1 MSNDTHNPQN
11 LCVKQDK
18 GNLKD
23 LSNVKVSLFIG
34 GIKQVIPKR
43 NIELNGLVKLLQ
55 SSKQKELTAK
65 IIAAKTDAE
74 KQALKLQSYFFT
86 PYGTFSYRENES
98 IIDYNA
104 HVVAFDWDKMEAEQ
118 VAKLIAILILNPS
131 CFLCT
136 KSPRQRG
143 VKAAIIISEAI
154 PLETH
159 YLTLKTNANR
169 LLKLLGAVEFSEY
182 LDLAQFKLSQPFF
195 LSYDE
200 DLHYNPNA
208 EPLQIKLL
216 AVVEEPQS
224 NNYQLDQLK
233 RDFGFVDLDDLNE
246 PLSLNNYILQE
257 VQRII
262 DNFDP
267 DGSRH
272 PQIAK
277 TKTVFGLLKQ
287 YPQNTVYDEV
297 FDLFHDAMGELYSS
311 PAEAKTQNAYK
322 SLKDAQE
329 AAKPKTSE
337 AIEQILRGTPEHR
350 NKYRVYVDEVLIP
363 PQVALYMNNEIL
375 GTLGN
380 FSLIIGKAKAKKS
393 FLIAMLCAAALRT
406 EQVKNDTIIHALPG
420 GQNEVALFDTEMS
433 KYHVQLAARRIH
445 IMANSSNAAHVFN
458 LRSLA
463 PAERKQFIEDEI
475 LSNPR
480 LGLVI
485 IDGIKDLVTS
495 INDEEQASM
504 IASWLL
510 KISEERNIHI
520 IVVLHQNKSDNNARG
535 HIGTELI
542 NKAETVLSVSVLE
555 HDSTVSIVEPAQV
568 RNREP
573 QPFAFTID
581 EEGIPQIIEDYETAK
596 PKAEKANNVYS
607 LQESDLRTI
616 ITAVFSH
623 NKQLRYGE
631 LQQRVKIAYNEY
643 TGSPIG
649 DNKAISIISLCK
661 RHLFIEQRTE
671 RGAYTLLQNVDDLN

>member
-1 MSNDTHNPQN
+1 MSKDTHNPQN
-11 LCVKQDK
+11 LCSTQDK
-18 GNLKD
+18 YKLKD
-23 LSNVKVSLFIG
+23 LSNIKYSLFIG
-34 GIKQVIPKR
+34 GVKEVIPKR

-104 HVVAFDWDKMEAEQ
+104 HVVAFDFDKMEAEQ
-118 VAKLIAILILNPS
+118 VAKLIAIFIKNP
-131 CFLCT
+131 CCVLCT

-143 VKAAIIISEAI
+143 VKAVIVISEAI
-154 PLETH
+154 PLKTH
-159 YLTLKTNANR
+159 YLTLKANKNR
-169 LLKLLGAVEFSEY
+169 LLEALGVMEFSEY

-200 DLHYNPNA
+200 DLHYNKNA

-224 NNYQLDQLK
+224 SNYQLDQLK
-233 RDFGFVDLDDLNE
+233 RDFGFVDLDDE
-246 PLSLNNYILQE
+246 PQSLNNYILQE
-257 VQRII
+257 AQRII

-297 FDLFHDAMGELYSS
+297 YNMFSDAMGELYSS

-322 SLKDAQE
+322 SLKDARE
-329 AAKPKTSE
+329 AATPQKSE
-337 AIEQILRGTPEHR
+337 AIEVLLKGTPEHR
-350 NKYRVYVDEVLIP
+350 NKYRVYVDEVLTP

-406 EQVKNDTIIHALPG
+406 EQAENDIIIHALPG
-420 GQNEVALFDTEMS
+420 EQNEVALFDTEMS
-433 KYHVQLAARRIH
+433 KYHVQLAARRIYT
-445 IMANSSNAAHVFN
+445 MAKSPNGAHVFN

-463 PAERKQFIEDEI
+463 PAERKQLIEDEI

-480 LGLVI
+480 LGVVI

-555 HDSTVSIVEPAQV
+555 HDSNVSIVEPAQV
-568 RNREP
+568 RNKEP
-573 QPFAFTID
+573 QPFAFMID
-581 EEGIPQIIEDYETAK
+581 EDGIPQIIEDYEPTK
-596 PKAEKANNVYS
+596 PRAEKRAGVPDVGFATLKGVIDVTFAKDSS
-607 LQESDLRTI
+607 LSY
-616 ITAVFSH
+616 A
-623 NKQLRYGE
+623 E
-631 LQQRVKIAYNEY
+631 LIERLPQAYEDIL
-643 TGSPIG
+643 G
-649 DNKAISIISLCK
+649 ISIGISKTKQIIKDCREGGL
-661 RHLFIEQRTE
+661 IEQPKKL
-671 RGAYTLLQNVDDLN
+671 GSYILPNASLF

>member
-1 MSNDTHNPQN
+1 MTKDSHNPQN
-11 LCVKQDK
+11 LCVKPDK
-18 GNLKD
+18 DNLKD
-23 LSNVKVSLFIG
+23 LTTVKCSLFIG
-34 GIKQVIPKR
+34 GITQVIPKR
-43 NIELNGLVKLLQ
+43 NINLDGLVKLLQ
-55 SSKQKELTAK
+55 SSKQKELTTK

-86 PYGTFSYRENES
+86 PYGTFSYRKDES

-118 VAKLIAILILNPS
+118 VAKLIAILILNPC

-136 KSPRQRG
+136 KSPRQKG
-143 VKAAIIISEAI
+143 VKALIIISEAI

-159 YLTLKTNANR
+159 YLTLKTNKNR
-169 LLKLLGAVEFSEY
+169 LLEALGLMEFSEY

-195 LSYDE
+195 LAYDE
-200 DLHYNPNA
+200 NLHYNPNA
-208 EPLQIKLL
+208 KPLQIKLL
-216 AVVEEPQS
+216 VVVEETQS
-224 NNYQLDQLK
+224 RNYQLEQLK
-233 RDFGFVDLDDLNE
+233 RDFGFVDIDQ
-246 PLSLNNYILQE
+246 PQSLNDCILQE
-257 VQRII
+257 AQRVI
-262 DNFDP
+262 DGFDP

-311 PAEAKTQNAYK
+311 PAEAKAQNAYK
-322 SLKDAQE
+322 SLNDARE
-329 AAKPKTSE
+329 RAAPIKSDT
-337 AIEQILRGTPEHR
+337 IEQILKGTPEHR
-350 NKYRVYVDEVLIP
+350 NKYRVYVDEVLTP
-363 PQVALYMNNEIL
+363 PQVALFMNNEIL

-406 EQVKNDTIIHALPG
+406 EQAENDTIIHALPAE
-420 GQNEVALFDTEMS
+420 QNEVALFDTEMS

-445 IMANSSNAAHVFN
+445 TMANSSNAAHVFN

-480 LGLVI
+480 LGLII

-520 IVVLHQNKSDNNARG
+520 VTVLHQNKSDNNARG

-555 HDSTVSIVEPAQV
+555 HDSNVSIVEPAQV

-573 QPFAFTID
+573 QPFAFSID
-581 EEGIPQIIEDYETAK
+581 EDGIPQILEDYETAK
-596 PKAEKANNVYS
+596 PREKRAGVPDVGFATLRGVIDVTFAKDSSLSYAE
-607 LQESDLRTI
+607 LIERLPQ
-616 ITAVFSH
+616 
-623 NKQLRYGE
+623 
-631 LQQRVKIAYNEY
+631 AYEDIL
-643 TGSPIG
+643 G
-649 DNKAISIISLCK
+649 ISIGISKTKQIIKDCREGGL
-661 RHLFIEQRTE
+661 IEQPKKL
-671 RGAYTLLQNVDDLN
+671 GSYILPNASLLSGLG